1 MNTRSRLFRGYAC
14 AALVVGGAVVIQSDG
29 AAQRPGAWFGTI
41 PIPRGLSDPHK
52 AIVDVTSV
60 RPAPLVL
67 PSDDTLDG
75 DLTGPVIYKD
85 LERIVGFSRENQAS
99 GDRAWGRITGFSGA
113 ANAYAWAATRFRD
126 AGLKNV
132 ELQEYDG
139 AAPGMWQA
147 TSWDVRVLPNPHIG
161 GADAPVILGSA
172 IPTAGSVIQGGSL
185 TAAVVDAGAVDK
197 PVDQSLD
204 VTGKIAVQ
212 FLRSGGSAYAA
223 RTNVSTRARE
233 LTTMRG
239 AAAVMTVVD
248 QTANMYVR
256 DFGNCGGPC
265 FNVGAED
272 GRFLEGVLRAS
283 RPIGA
288 EIQMQLTLD
297 AATRSGLKGHNV
309 IGIVQG
315 RNDAENIIVNAHG
328 DGWFEA
334 AGDNGDGFATVLALA
349 RYFAKPEHQPARTLV
364 FVISGGHHSTG
375 LNGPQNLVRMNKAL
389 LSKTVMVVNLEHI
402 AQLAIHQGSLSAQ
415 GPPSWLAD
423 AAEQQMG
430 FAISNQSPFL
440 IDLGHRARDRYHFNI
455 GQNFGSNVPGDLG
468 GYEPLGVARVQAIH
482 SGPMYHTSG
491 DTLDTISLP
500 GLERAARF
508 FAYFVSE
515 AAKAPTTAI
524 NPRP

>member
-1 MNTRSRLFRGYAC
+1 MHIHSRHYPR
-14 AALVVGGAVVIQSDG
+14 AAILVVVGAVLIP
-29 AAQRPGAWFGTI
+29 AAGHTQRPGGWFGTV
-41 PIPRGLSDPHK
+41 PVPRGLSDPHK
-52 AIVDVTSV
+52 AIVNVADVK
-60 RPAPLVL
+60 PARLVL
-67 PSDDTLDG
+67 PADDAPDA

-126 AGLKNV
+126 AGLQNV

-139 AAPGMWQA
+139 VAPGMWQA
-147 TSWDVRVLPNPHIG
+147 ASWDARVLANPHIG
-161 GADAPVILGSA
+161 GADAPVVLGSA
-172 IPTAGSVIQGGSL
+172 IPTSGSIIAGGSL
-185 TAAVVDAGAVDK
+185 TAALVDAGSVDK
-197 PVDQSLD
+197 PVDPSVD
-204 VTGKIAVQ
+204 VKGKIAVQ

-223 RTNVSTRARE
+223 RSNVSTRARE

-239 AAAVMTVVD
+239 AVAVMTAVD
-248 QTANMYVR
+248 QTGNMYVR

-265 FNVGAED
+265 FNIGSED
-272 GRFLEGVLRAS
+272 GRFLEAILKAA

-288 EIQMQLTLD
+288 EIQMQLSLD
-297 AATRSGLKGHNV
+297 ASVRTGLKGHNV
-309 IGIVQG
+309 IGIVPG
-315 RNDAENIIVNAHG
+315 RNDAENIVVNAHG

-334 AGDNGDGFATVLALA
+334 AGDNGDGFAAVLALA

-375 LNGPQNLVRMNKAL
+375 LNGPQNLVRMNKPL

-402 AQLAIHQGSLSAQ
+402 AQLAIHQGPISAQ
-415 GPPSWLAD
+415 AGPPAWVAD

-430 FAISNQSPFL
+430 LGISNQSPFL
-440 IDLGHRARDRYHFNI
+440 IELGRRARDRYKFNI
-455 GQNFGSNVPGDLG
+455 RPEFGSGVPGDLG

-515 AAKAPTTAI
+515 AAKAPTSAI
-524 NPRP
+524 NPH